1 MNKQYDVLVLDVAF
15 IPVFL
20 TINTVVQVI
29 VICGV
34 GTHKECMSIN
44 VIGESITLE
53 RCKELLFLYVLSG
66 SEYTSSFY
74 HIRKVKFWNSWLV
87 NQDVPQ
93 TFIRLGDCP
102 SFPLREGDINFMER
116 LIISLCYDG
125 SNFFLI
131 DLARYE
137 IFKYRKNMEIQFYR
151 RQRML

>member
-1 MNKQYDVLVLDVAF
+1 
-15 IPVFL
+15 
-20 TINTVVQVI
+20 
-29 VICGV
+29 
-34 GTHKECMSIN
+34 MSIN

-93 TFIRLGDCP
+93 TFIRLSDCP